1 MKDPKKEPT
10 SRVHRV
16 DGRLHLVH
24 HVTDDKGNSIA
35 TVTGPLKVEFR
46 LEDLGQLVAGACVM
60 ALPVALT
67 EEVWNLGETL
77 SIGRALLILGFSILV
92 LAGFIW
98 GLFYGNRIVEFR
110 GHFLKRAVS
119 AYMVTFLVAL
129 FLNFDY
135 SFYGILLILCM
146 YILDDDVKAG
156 VISII
161 VLIITITLMAL
172 RMRWVKPGTED
183 SQE

>member
-1 MKDPKKEPT
+1 MKDPEKEPP

-24 HVTDDKGNSIA
+24 YVTDDKGNRIA

-98 GLFYGNRIVEFR
+98 GLFYGSRIVEFPAS
-110 GHFLKRAVS
+110 FAANAVDF
-119 AYMVTFLVAL
+119 M
-129 FLNFDY
+129 
-135 SFYGILLILCM
+135 
-146 YILDDDVKAG
+146 K
-156 VISII
+156 
-161 VLIITITLMAL
+161 
-172 RMRWVKPGTED
+172 
-183 SQE
+183 